1 MLLVI
6 RMFWM
11 VLRMMLCM
19 MFRRV
24 LVVLMCMEFVSMR
37 DMRMVRRL
45 VMVVRV
51 MRLVRFSM
59 VNSRSFKMMGSRL
72 MMIMFRHSIVSSNT
86 L

>member
-45 VMVVRV
+45 VMVVGV

-59 VNSRSFKMMGSRL
+59 VNSRSFKMMGSLL
-72 MMIMFRHSIVSSNT
+72 MMIMFRHSIVASNT